1 MLTQT
6 MISILVGV
14 TAFIVVFGSLQ
25 QVMAEAWP
33 VPLCFALLAG
43 MFAADLLDAWRN
55 REWGRGRQE
64 KAAECEE
71 QSDK

>member
-1 MLTQT
+1 
-6 MISILVGV
+6 
-14 TAFIVVFGSLQ
+14 LQ
-25 QVMAEAWP
+25 QVMAEAWS

-64 KAAECEE
+64 KAAESEE
-71 QSDK
+71 QSDE